1 MKYLRFVVEGD
12 PVGKQRP
19 RFSGAGARVMA
30 YTPQK
35 TKDYERLVQD
45 NYYIQCGSKFMG
57 YFEPQEA
64 VYMLIDA
71 VFRIPKGFTK
81 ADREKAV
88 RGEILPVVKP
98 DGDNVA
104 KVCMDALEGY
114 AYHNDSQVVEHYC
127 RKMYGEQPKVVIRMS
142 NEPLMEA
149 KEVEG

>member
-19 RFSGAGARVMA
+19 RFSGAGAGVRT

-142 NEPLMEA
+142 NEPLMEP

>member
-1 MKYLRFVVEGD
+1 MKYIRFVVEGD

-19 RFSGAGARVMA
+19 RFSGAGAGVRT

-45 NYYIQCGSKFMG
+45 NYYIQCGSKFLG

-142 NEPLMEA
+142 NEPLMEV